1 MVIENNFLHFENDET
16 FQNQKSEIKEDSI
29 TFIKDSGKIYTHE
42 REYKSVNWS
51 TLKKPKLM

>member
-51 TLKKPKLM
+51 TLR